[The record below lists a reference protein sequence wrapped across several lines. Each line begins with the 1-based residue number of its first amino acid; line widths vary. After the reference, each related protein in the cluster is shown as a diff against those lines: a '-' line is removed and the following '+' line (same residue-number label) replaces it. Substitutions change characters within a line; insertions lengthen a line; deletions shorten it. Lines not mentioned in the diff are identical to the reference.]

1 MRVVL
6 DTNVFISGIFWEG
19 NASAAIIDAW
29 RNGNFTLVSS
39 HSILEEFV
47 RVLRSFKIKMDEEMI
62 EEWQCMI
69 IENAVI
75 VEPIHKL
82 EIVKADPSDNK
93 FFEAAVAGN
102 AQYIVS
108 QDRHLLQVLE
118 YEGIAVLT
126 PSEFLQKLQSDAF

>member
-1 MRVVL
+1 MRIVL

-69 IENAVI
+69 IENAII
-75 VEPIHKL
+75 VEPLQKL

-93 FFEAAVAGN
+93 FFEVAIAGN
-102 AQYIVS
+102 TDYIIS
-108 QDRHLLQVLE
+108 QDRHLLQVRE
-118 YEGIAVLT
+118 YQNIQVLT
-126 PSEFLQKLQSDAF
+126 PSEFLQKLKARQ

>member
-19 NASAAIIDAW
+19 NASSEIITLW
-29 RNGNFTLVSS
+29 RTGKVTLVSS
-39 HSILEEFV
+39 HAILEEFV
-47 RVLRSFKIKMDEEMI
+47 RVLRSFKIRMDEEMI
-62 EEWQCMI
+62 EEWQRMI
-69 IENAVI
+69 IENGII
-75 VEPIHKL
+75 VEPITKL

-108 QDRHLLQVLE
+108 QDRHLLQVRE
-118 YEGIAVLT
+118 YQNIQVLS
-126 PSEFLQKLQSDAF
+126 PFEFLQKARQ